1 MAKQSMTTI
10 LQARDCLPTRMNNGI
25 ELTIEALNHVLDYC
39 YDNPNII
46 KYTVQVI
53 RYHLLT
59 VAQPIWHL
67 VEQKA
72 RSRTSWR
79 ILLFS

>member
-25 ELTIEALNHVLDYC
+25 ELTIEALDHVLDYC

-46 KYTVQVI
+46 KLYSTSDMI
-53 RYHLLT
+53 PFIDSGTAHL
-59 VAQPIWHL
+59 AFG
-67 VEQKA
+67 
-72 RSRTSWR
+72 RTKSKK
-79 ILLFS
+79 